1 MPIYKL
7 DDVSPEFP
15 SGNEY
20 WIAPDAVLIGRVRL
34 ARDASIWFGAV
45 LRGDNDWITIG
56 QRSNIQDNAVIH
68 TDFDQPTVVG
78 DDVTVGHNVILH
90 SCHVGDNSL
99 IGMGSTI
106 LNGARIGRNCLIG
119 ANTLIPE
126 GREIP
131 DGVLVLGSPGKIV
144 RELKQEERDNLLKI
158 ARGYIERGERYRKDL
173 RALPLPPSA
182 D

>member
-7 DDVSPEFP
+7 ENVEPELP
-15 SGNEY
+15 PGGDC
-20 WIAPDAVLIGRVRL
+20 WIAPNAVLIGRVRL
-34 ARDASIWFGAV
+34 ARHASIWFGAV

-56 QRSNIQDNAVIH
+56 ERSNVQDNSVIH
-68 TDFDQPTVVG
+68 TDFDLPTIVG

-90 SCHVGDNSL
+90 SCRVGDNSL

-126 GREIP
+126 GKHIP
-131 DGVLVLGSPGKIV
+131 DNSLVVGAPGRVV
-144 RELKQEERDNLLKI
+144 RELNDAQLALLK
-158 ARGYIERGERYRKDL
+158 L
-173 RALPLPPSA
+173 SA
-182 D
+182 DIYVKNYQRFRDGLERIG

>member
-1 MPIYKL
+1 MPIYML
-7 DDVSPEFP
+7 ENVRPELP
-15 SGNEY
+15 SGDDY

-34 ARDASIWFGAV
+34 GRDASIWFGCV

-56 QRSNIQDNAVIH
+56 ERSNVQDNSVVH

-78 DDVTVGHNVILH
+78 RNVTVGHNVILH

-106 LNGARIGRNCLIG
+106 LTGAKIGRNCLVG

-126 GREIP
+126 GKEIP
-131 DGVLVLGSPGKIV
+131 DNSLVVGSPGRVV
-144 RELKQEERDNLLKI
+144 RELNDAQLSLLK
-158 ARGYIERGERYRKDL
+158 L
-173 RALPLPPSA
+173 SA
-182 D
+182 EIYVKNYQRFRDQLQKID